1 MNNRPV
7 TADNTD
13 SARSRKQ
20 ATPIKNGV
28 ACFLLLA
35 RNTLTRKRIEQPR
48 QKFHAIYQLLS
59 RRDILCQSNHKY
71 FQAHGLIISYIMFYI
86 CIILCKFDLF

>member
-1 MNNRPV
+1 ML
-7 TADNTD
+7 
-13 SARSRKQ
+13 
-20 ATPIKNGV
+20 I
-28 ACFLLLA
+28 C
-35 RNTLTRKRIEQPR
+35 
-48 QKFHAIYQLLS
+48 QLLS